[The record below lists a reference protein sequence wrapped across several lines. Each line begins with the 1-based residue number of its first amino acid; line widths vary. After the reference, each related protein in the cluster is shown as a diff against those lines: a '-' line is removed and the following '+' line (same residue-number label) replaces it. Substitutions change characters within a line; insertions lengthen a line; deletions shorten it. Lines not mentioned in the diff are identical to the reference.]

1 MPVSGILWPQN
12 ELKLCAF
19 LSIIIYNVIK
29 MCVLPP
35 HYIEWYEWNNIYLML
50 VIIVIFNYICYICK
64 SHRLY
69 NVYCIIYLLFHHP
82 CIGIQDLWGRVIN
95 LGFCQ
100 LSRKYMIICEAMNYE
115 WYILTLWIVFE
126 IRQIETKKR
135 IMLILLELDLEK
147 TLTLIRENVSFTF
160 VNWNQNT
167 DSI

>member
-35 HYIEWYEWNNIYLML
+35 HYIKWYEWNNIYLML

-69 NVYCIIYLLFHHP
+69 DVYCIIYLLFHHP

-126 IRQIETKKR
+126 IRQIETKNDNAYIIR
-135 IMLILLELDLEK
+135 
-147 TLTLIRENVSFTF
+147 TRFRENI
-160 VNWNQNT
+160 NT
-167 DSI
+167 YKRKCIFYFRKLKSKYW